1 MLNSIVMNFKPILS
15 ILPSITEII
24 GTLIQ
29 ADDYDYIGYPLS
41 GQIGMDSIYFFKK
54 GDDIV
59 ISNLSDRD
67 KSVCFPRINT
77 CMGHEYI
84 IPAKTN
90 CVITSRL
97 HDYANEGGKYICLS
111 TEQNDSSNPQ
121 TATNDTTEGIVNF
134 SGSLDTF
141 IEGSVYMNE
150 NVCIDF
156 LPPYLIIEVAPPL
169 TLKGIS
175 YLKIYGD
182 GYVPVYAYQNI
193 EAGQSECSSY
203 VLKYENAAG
212 SQYIKIEGS
221 LICGNYMAKKG
232 GLPIYEEDT
241 DISQFLKTGQCLNY
255 GQYNNNNNKSV

>member
-1 MLNSIVMNFKPILS
+1 MNFKPILS

-24 GTLIQ
+24 GTLVQ
-29 ADDYDYIGYPLS
+29 ANDYDYIGYSLS
-41 GQIGMDSIYFFKK
+41 GQTSMDSIYFFKR
-54 GDDIV
+54 GDDII
-59 ISNLSDRD
+59 ISNLSDGN

-84 IPAKTN
+84 VPAKTN

-111 TEQNDSSNPQ
+111 TEQNDSNPQ
-121 TATNDTTEGIVNF
+121 AATNDMTEGIVNF
-134 SGSLDTF
+134 SGSLDAF

-150 NVCIDF
+150 DVCIDF
-156 LPPYLIIEVAPPL
+156 LPPYLVIEVTPPL

-193 EAGQSECSSY
+193 ETERSECSSY
-203 VLKYENAAG
+203 VLKYENAMG

-221 LICGNYMAKKG
+221 LVCGNYMAKNG
-232 GLPIYEEDT
+232 SLPIHEEDT
-241 DISQFLKTGQCLNY
+241 DISQFLVTGKCLNY
-255 GQYNNNNNKSV
+255 EQHNNNNNQSV

>member
-1 MLNSIVMNFKPILS
+1 MNFKPILS

-24 GTLIQ
+24 GNLIQ
-29 ADDYDYIGYPLS
+29 AGDYDYIRYSLS
-41 GQIGMDSIYFFKK
+41 GQTGMDSVYFFKK

-77 CMGHEYI
+77 YMGHEYI

-90 CVITSRL
+90 YVITSRL

-111 TEQNDSSNPQ
+111 TEQDESNPQ
-121 TATNDTTEGIVNF
+121 AITNDKTEGIVNF
-134 SGSLDTF
+134 SGALDTF

-150 NVCIDF
+150 NVRIDF

-182 GYVPVYAYQNI
+182 DYVPVYTYQNI
-193 EAGQSECSSY
+193 EIEQAECSSY
-203 VLKYENAAG
+203 VLKYENATG
-212 SQYIKIEGS
+212 SQYIKMEGS
-221 LICGNYMAKKG
+221 LICGNYMAKTG
-232 GLPIYEEDT
+232 SLPIYDEDT
-241 DISQFLKTGQCLNY
+241 DISQFLKTGKCLNY
-255 GQYNNNNNKSV
+255 EQDNNNNNNK